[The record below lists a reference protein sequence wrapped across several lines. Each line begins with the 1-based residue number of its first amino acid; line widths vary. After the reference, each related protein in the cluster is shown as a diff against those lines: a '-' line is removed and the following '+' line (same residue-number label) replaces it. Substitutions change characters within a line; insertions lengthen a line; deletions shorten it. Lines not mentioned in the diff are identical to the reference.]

1 VILHDTHATS
11 IPEKTCYLS
20 NQILLSRNV
29 YNLEGISSAFKNLPD
44 FEGRGQGCMEFRISV
59 ESQRLTQRLQIETL
73 ANYMK

>member
-1 VILHDTHATS
+1 VTLHDTHA

-44 FEGRGQGCMEFRISV
+44 FEGRGQGCIMEFRISV